1 MKDKP
6 TKWDIKVFV
15 ISDAMN
21 NYVHQ
26 FQIDTGKQVEISSSL
41 SHVVLDLLS
50 GLENQYFKL
59 FINNYYTSPSPF
71 FTFTTR
77 V

>member
-26 FQIDTGKQVEISSSL
+26 FQIDTGKQVDISSASVML
-41 SHVVLDLLS
+41 
-50 GLENQYFKL
+50 Y
-59 FINNYYTSPSPF
+59 
-71 FTFTTR
+71 
-77 V
+77 